1 MRVRMA
7 CFVSLRR
14 SVSAIAAA
22 VVTLLVAVLVGLA
35 IRLLVVFPVAV
46 CRYVTVVSTLEIAVV
61 SRTVA
66 VPGAPIVGPVVESV
80 LITVLSR
87 CIQSVAAI
95 SATAISAAITISIV
109 VPIPVAAI
117 AIVAAAF
124 AEPAL
129 VS

>member
-1 MRVRMA
+1 MRFRMA
-7 CFVSLRR
+7 CFLSLRR

-22 VVTLLVAVLVGLA
+22 VVALLVAVLVGLA
-35 IRLLVVFPVAV
+35 VRLLVVFLVAI
-46 CRYVTVVSTLEIAVV
+46 RRDIPMVSMLKIAVV
-61 SRTVA
+61 RRTIAMPASPVA
-66 VPGAPIVGPVVESV
+66 GSVVESV

-87 CIQSVAAI
+87 CIQAVTTVAA
-95 SATAISAAITISIV
+95 AAISAAITISIV

-117 AIVAAAF
+117 AVVAAAF